1 MSKQYTQVVDFNR
14 AILKIAKR
22 PVGIQDPDEFMLS
35 MTQLKEEIGEIEEAY
50 KHQDFVELID
60 GLIDLEYFLL
70 GIFYKNGLS
79 SKTHEDIFTAVHIAN
94 LNKKAGIKKGREG
107 FSAADANKPEDWV
120 SPEQAIIDILEGL

>member
-14 AILKIAKR
+14 HVLGITKR

-35 MTQLKEEIGEIEEAY
+35 MTQLKEEIREIEEAY

-79 SKTHEDIFTAVHIAN
+79 SKTHEDMFTAVHTAN
-94 LNKKAGIKKGREG
+94 LNKKAGVKEGREG
-107 FSAADANKPEDWV
+107 FSAIDANKPKNWV
-120 SPEQAIIDILEGL
+120 SPEAAIIEILEDL